1 MSTIFADNLNNTSW
15 GNNVKVNQLS
25 GIDTAGSISIQGE
38 GTATTNMQQGL
49 AKHWLIFNQSSGVV
63 IGDSFNT
70 TSATDEATGR
80 ANVTLTTSLSSG
92 NYSATAGGCADLNA
106 SNNQQARQ
114 GPAQNSLSSNFFQV
128 NCGSNTYAQ
137 DDWDIVTT
145 KIHGDLA

>member
-1 MSTIFADNLNNTSW
+1 MSTLAINTI
-15 GNNVKVNQLS
+15 S
-25 GIDTAGSISIQGE
+25 GQTAANSVVVTGE
-38 GTATTNMQQGL
+38 GGTTTTSLQQGL
-49 AKHWLIFNQSSGVV
+49 AKHWLIFNQSSNLV

-70 TSATDEATGR
+70 ASATDVATGR
-80 ANVTLTTSLSSG
+80 ANVTLTTSLSSA
-92 NYSATAGGCADLNA
+92 NYSATAGGCKDLNA

-137 DDWDIVTT
+137 NDWTIVTT